1 MLLGSRKRP
10 SSDDSTDSEQHKRTR
25 HEHEPG
31 ELAAVSSTCELSDL
45 PNELLLHIL
54 SFIPEVQYAT
64 AVSSV
69 CRRWYRLY
77 LASRRSL
84 TLATARNEPAASNRG
99 DDGTV
104 ALVSEGRSVLLRMLA
119 SCPQLRE
126 IDTADVHII
135 DSDVAAMAEQH
146 PRLRRLTLFSCNR
159 LTDSSLASISHF
171 QRLRALTMRFA
182 LCIPATAWHSL
193 LRQRSFVCSLESFSS
208 TLAQIDDEAVEAFV
222 HNASPERL
230 SSLHLSVC
238 TLVTGASLALL
249 ALHHP
254 QLKSLDFPAPHATDA
269 QLTLMCERMTRLEQL
284 QLWSA
289 TNLTPTHVA
298 SMSTSLRELYLPLA
312 GNAPAIV
319 STIAEHLV
327 GLRKLLLNIDG
338 RLTLTDVEPLV
349 ERLAL
354 LELLEIECRRGIEA
368 DAVSCITRLTQLQTL
383 RLTAC
388 VDLSDT
394 TLMRLARS
402 LQRLSALELGPCHNI
417 TDCAMYSV
425 ATSGSPHLTR
435 LMLLGAR
442 SLDDRAVSRL
452 ALAPR
457 KLLEFTLEESQI
469 SDRGVASLAHSFPSL
484 RLLSLAL
491 SSQLSSA
498 CISTFLLFPK
508 LRHLRITGCQGITDD
523 ALPLL
528 CNLTQLES
536 LSLGHMPLLSQQSI
550 ETLKA
555 TLPNLTVISF

>member
-1 MLLGSRKRP
+1 MRWCDARASEQRSNNSNKIESRKKVEYGCSLRPARTVGCFFIVVLPPPQPLATAVPFQSINQSTSDSILTHSLIHSMLLGSRKRP

-99 DDGTV
+99 DGGAV

-126 IDTADVHII
+126 IDTADVHIV

-269 QLTLMCERMTRLEQL
+269 QLTLMCAHDAPR
-284 QLWSA
+284 A
-289 TNLTPTHVA
+289 VA
-298 SMSTSLRELYLPLA
+298 A
-312 GNAPAIV
+312 
-319 STIAEHLV
+319 LV
-327 GLRKLLLNIDG
+327 GHQPHVD
-338 RLTLTDVEPLV
+338 
-349 ERLAL
+349 A
-354 LELLEIECRRGIEA
+354 RG
-368 DAVSCITRLTQLQTL
+368 LH
-383 RLTAC
+383 
-388 VDLSDT
+388 VDLAAR
-394 TLMRLARS
+394 TLPATRW
-402 LQRLSALELGPCHNI
+402 QRACHRVDN
-417 TDCAMYSV
+417 
-425 ATSGSPHLTR
+425 R
-435 LMLLGAR
+435 R
-442 SLDDRAVSRL
+442 
-452 ALAPR
+452 APR
-457 KLLEFTLEESQI
+457 GPAQ
-469 SDRGVASLAHSFPSL
+469 AAAQH
-484 RLLSLAL
+484 
-491 SSQLSSA
+491 
-498 CISTFLLFPK
+498 
-508 LRHLRITGCQGITDD
+508 
-523 ALPLL
+523 
-528 CNLTQLES
+528 
-536 LSLGHMPLLSQQSI
+536 
-550 ETLKA
+550 
-555 TLPNLTVISF
+555 